1 MNLDELAL
9 ALWKEQAELGICDA
23 DEPSPELLG
32 DWWSNRTLPRE
43 EYEAA
48 SRGDVAALVRVRT
61 EAGLPVFR

>member
-1 MNLDELAL
+1 MTTDELAL
-9 ALWKEQAELGICDA
+9 ALWKEQAELGIGDT
-23 DEPSPELLG
+23 EPSPELLP
-32 DWWSNRTLPRE
+32 DWWANRTLPRE